1 MDGTLFDTVPANQ
14 AAYAVALAPY
24 GVSLSVED
32 FALHCNG
39 RYYRDFLGELL
50 GGDKAKI
57 DAVHDA
63 KLAAYPA
70 LFHRIREN
78 TALFS
83 LLQTLRADYHTALVT
98 SATRCSVEA
107 ILRYFHREN
116 CFDLLLTNVEV
127 PHKKPAPDGF
137 LMAMEH
143 FGVAPA
149 DTIIFEDSPEGIQAA
164 QASGASRSQAA
175 RWIEQGLCRVN
186 GAVRQKVAFKVSAG
200 DALELTVPDA
210 EETPVE
216 KEDIPLEIL
225 YEDADLA
232 VVVKPCGMVVHPAA
246 GNESGTLVNALLFHM
261 EDLSGIGGV
270 KRPGIVHRLDK
281 DTSGLLM
288 VAKNDLAHQGLSD
301 QLHARTMEKHYLA
314 VVDGRMR
321 EPSGRVDKPIARS
334 TKDRKRMAVD
344 PAGREAVTEWTL
356 LENLKNAALLDV
368 HILTGRTHQI
378 RVHMQSL
385 HHPVAGDPIYGQKNG
400 VKAPRLMLH
409 AYTLSFTHPRTGERL
424 SFTAP
429 PPEVF
434 TAAVKKWREDP
445 AAPLPYRAAVRE

>member
-1 MDGTLFDTVPANQ
+1 MPGQ
-14 AAYAVALAPY
+14 RRGAA
-24 GVSLSVED
+24 
-32 FALHCNG
+32 
-39 RYYRDFLGELL
+39 
-50 GGDKAKI
+50 
-57 DAVHDA
+57 
-63 KLAAYPA
+63 
-70 LFHRIREN
+70 
-78 TALFS
+78 
-83 LLQTLRADYHTALVT
+83 
-98 SATRCSVEA
+98 
-107 ILRYFHREN
+107 
-116 CFDLLLTNVEV
+116 
-127 PHKKPAPDGF
+127 KP
-137 LMAMEH
+137 
-143 FGVAPA
+143 
-149 DTIIFEDSPEGIQAA
+149 
-164 QASGASRSQAA
+164 
-175 RWIEQGLCRVN
+175 
-186 GAVRQKVAFKVSAG
+186 AFKVGAG

-246 GNESGTLVNALLFHM
+246 GNESGTLVNALLYHM

-301 QLHARTMEKHYLA
+301 QLRARTMEKHYLA

-385 HHPVAGDPIYGQKNG
+385 HHPVAGDPIYGQK
-400 VKAPRLMLH
+400 
-409 AYTLSFTHPRTGERL
+409 
-424 SFTAP
+424 TA
-429 PPEVF
+429 
-434 TAAVKKWREDP
+434 
-445 AAPLPYRAAVRE
+445 